1 MVGEASGRMQKADC
15 RDEIALPAAM
25 LAWLKCGKQRTR
37 NSRKRFLVFFCS
49 LFVKARVVYRLRV
62 IVCFTLLPITYPA
75 MNPSGFEYNL
85 DVSEMLLIFVN
96 RGAIITYADNVLLF
110 LPLTVLAYCSEY
122 EFFRDIKWATIFS
135 LLCSLSIELLQGVE
149 AYARVLEDTM
159 PVCDINDVICNTI
172 GGILGF
178 LLIYFYKREHNTD
191 NKAKAE

>member
-1 MVGEASGRMQKADC
+1 
-15 RDEIALPAAM
+15 
-25 LAWLKCGKQRTR
+25 
-37 NSRKRFLVFFCS
+37 
-49 LFVKARVVYRLRV
+49 
-62 IVCFTLLPITYPA
+62 
-75 MNPSGFEYNL
+75 MNT
-85 DVSEMLLIFVN
+85 I
-96 RGAIITYADNVLLF
+96 
-110 LPLTVLAYCSEY
+110 
-122 EFFRDIKWATIFS
+122 FFRDIKWATIFS